1 MPSWWNK
8 KPPEEEKVEEKGVNE
23 DKYASPWARARTKEA
38 LSEEKAKEEPINH
51 QEMSDEEWRN
61 LINSQMSL
69 FFDDSQMRERGGLSV
84 VNSFPDF
91 LFQTEEGRAI
101 WDEHVRRLGIDPN
114 YLKPSVAVEE
124 QNLENTDI
132 QE

>member
-1 MPSWWNK
+1 
-8 KPPEEEKVEEKGVNE
+8 
-23 DKYASPWARARTKEA
+23 
-38 LSEEKAKEEPINH
+38 EEKAKEEPINH